1 MRISTGATFPLDRCS
16 RSKNK
21 DMGTFWDERFAAEE
35 YVYGKAPNTF
45 FAQYIESR
53 PPGRLLLPMEGEGR
67 NAVYAA
73 RMGWEVDAFDASVE
87 GIRKA
92 RNLAQREGI
101 GFNYLH
107 HRVEDFPW
115 PKERY
120 DLVAL
125 VFAHLPADI
134 RPGIHQKVSES
145 LKPGGQLFVE
155 LFHPDQLGRSS
166 GGPIVADMLYSP
178 ELLTADFPDIEFQ
191 QLDRVETKLA
201 EGRYHQ
207 GEAVVTRGFG
217 KKLGAPKQ

>member
-1 MRISTGATFPLDRCS
+1 
-16 RSKNK
+16 
-21 DMGTFWDERFAAEE
+21 MGTFWDERFAAEE

-67 NAVYAA
+67 NAVFAA

-92 RNLAQREGI
+92 RNLAQREGV

-166 GGPIVADMLYSP
+166 GGPKVADMLYSP
-178 ELLTADFPDIEFQ
+178 ELLKADFPDIEFQ
-191 QLDRVETKLA
+191 QLDRVETELA